1 MPEITLRLGGYQP
14 PRSVHT
20 RAMHVFIDGLR
31 RRLGDE
37 IAVQYTENVTAAG
50 RKAVDLLPM
59 TEGDEIDI
67 CYIASSSLVERVPS
81 LGVFDIPFHFTDRN
95 AAYALADGP
104 AGRRISDDVAAA
116 TGFAVLAYWDNGFRH
131 FSNGVRRIVHP
142 RDCRGLK
149 LRTLE
154 NAQHHRVF
162 RAFGFE
168 PVVIVVRELAAAVH
182 ERRVDAQEN
191 PLTNLVNFNLQKT
204 HRFVTMSGHFLGIAP
219 VLCNRARLA
228 QWPAHVRAAV
238 AEAMAEATAAQR
250 GYAAEDD
257 VLCLATLEADGVEV
271 IRPDGFDRAAFVD
284 AVADIRAEAMQAAGM
299 NAAAVR

>member
-14 PRSVHT
+14 GRSVHT

-31 RRLGDE
+31 RRLGDG

-59 TEGDEIDI
+59 TEGDEVDI

-81 LGVFDIPFHFTDRN
+81 LGVFDLPFHFTDRN

-104 AGRRISDDVAAA
+104 AGRRLSEDVAAA
-116 TGFAVLAYWDNGFRH
+116 TGYAVLAYWDNGFRH
-131 FSNGVRRIVHP
+131 FSNGVRQIVHP

-168 PVVIVVRELAAAVH
+168 PVVIDVRELAAAVH
-182 ERRVDAQEN
+182 DRRVDAQEN

-204 HRFVTMSGHFLGIAP
+204 HRFVTMTGHFLGIAP
-219 VLCNRARLA
+219 VLCNRARLS
-228 QWPAHVRAAV
+228 QWPEDVCAAI
-238 AEAMAEATAAQR
+238 AEAMTEATAAQR
-250 GYAAEDD
+250 RYAVEDD
-257 VLCLATLEADGVEV
+257 EICLAALKADGVAIV
-271 IRPDGFDRAAFVD
+271 GPDELDRTAFID
-284 AVADIRAEAMQAAGM
+284 AVADIRSEAMRA
-299 NAAAVR
+299 

>member
-1 MPEITLRLGGYQP
+1 MPEISLRIGGYQP
-14 PRSVHT
+14 ARSVHT
-20 RAMHVFIDGLR
+20 RAMRVFIDGLN
-31 RRLGDE
+31 RRLGDRV
-37 IAVQYTENVTAAG
+37 AVAYTENVTAAG

-59 TEGDEIDI
+59 TEGDEIDV

-81 LGVFDIPFHFTDRN
+81 LGVFDLPFHFTDRN

-104 AGRRISDDVAAA
+104 AGRRLSEDVAAA

-168 PVVIVVRELAAAVH
+168 PVVIGPQFSPRWRRRPRRSAALPPQTTNRVS
-182 ERRVDAQEN
+182 RR
-191 PLTNLVNFNLQKT
+191 L
-204 HRFVTMSGHFLGIAP
+204 
-219 VLCNRARLA
+219 NRTPSRSFGRTRSTVPRLSTRLRIFARK
-228 QWPAHVRAAV
+228 Q
-238 AEAMAEATAAQR
+238 
-250 GYAAEDD
+250 
-257 VLCLATLEADGVEV
+257 
-271 IRPDGFDRAAFVD
+271 
-284 AVADIRAEAMQAAGM
+284 
-299 NAAAVR
+299 

>member
-31 RRLGDE
+31 RRLGDG
-37 IAVQYTENVTAAG
+37 IAVDYTENVTAAG

-81 LGVFDIPFHFTDRN
+81 LGVFDLPFQVTDRN

-104 AGRRISDDVAAA
+104 AGQRLSGEVAAA

-131 FSNGVRRIVHP
+131 ISNGVRRIVHP

-168 PVVIVVRELAAAVH
+168 PVVIDVRELAAAVH

-191 PLTNLVNFNLQKT
+191 PFTNLVNFNLQKT
-204 HRFVTMSGHFLGIAP
+204 HRFVTMTGHFLGIAP
-219 VLCNRARLA
+219 VLCNRARLS
-228 QWPAHVRAAV
+228 QWPANVQAAV
-238 AEAMAEATAAQR
+238 AEAMTEATAAQR
-250 GYAAEDD
+250 RYAAEDD

-271 IRPDGFDRAAFVD
+271 IRPNGFDRAAFVD

-299 NAAAVR
+299 DAVVR

>member
-14 PRSVHT
+14 GRSVHT

-31 RRLGDE
+31 RRLGDG

-59 TEGDEIDI
+59 TEGDEVDI

-81 LGVFDIPFHFTDRN
+81 LGVFDLPFHFTDRN

-104 AGRRISDDVAAA
+104 AGRRLSEDVAAA
-116 TGFAVLAYWDNGFRH
+116 TGYAVLAYWDNGFRH
-131 FSNGVRRIVHP
+131 FSNGVRQIVHP

-168 PVVIVVRELAAAVH
+168 PVVIDVRELAAAVH
-182 ERRVDAQEN
+182 DRRVDAQEN

-204 HRFVTMSGHFLGIAP
+204 HRFVTMTGHFLGIAP
-219 VLCNRARLA
+219 VLCNRARLS
-228 QWPAHVRAAV
+228 QWPEDVRAAI
-238 AEAMAEATAAQR
+238 AEAMTEATEAQR
-250 GYAAEDD
+250 RYAAEDD
-257 VLCLATLEADGVEV
+257 EICLAALKADGVAIV
-271 IRPDGFDRAAFVD
+271 GPDELDRTAFID
-284 AVADIRAEAMQAAGM
+284 AVADIRSEAMRA
-299 NAAAVR
+299 